1 LNAAEA
7 SPGAPAF
14 LSTRGLQMHFSA
26 SIALDGVDL
35 DVAAGERVLLLG
47 ANGAGKSTFLRAA
60 AGLIRP
66 TGGRLQLFGAD
77 PWRGDRAA
85 IRRRMGL
92 LSHQTF
98 LYDHLTAAENLIF
111 YGRLYGLGTTPADA
125 RRALDD
131 VGLADRADDPVRDFS
146 RGMQQRAAI
155 ARAVLHGPDLLLL
168 DEPFTGLDAAGRETL
183 QRMLRDRFGDS
194 RHVFLMATHDL
205 APALPL
211 ATRVV
216 VLEAGRVTIDR
227 EAAGLDAA
235 GLEALVRTE
244 DRPRGR
250 EIKPAT

>member
-7 SPGAPAF
+7 TRGVPAF
-14 LSTRGLQMHFSA
+14 LSARRLQMEFGA

-47 ANGAGKSTFLRAA
+47 PNGAGKSTLLRAA

-66 TGGRLQLFGAD
+66 TGGRLQLFGAN
-77 PWRGDRAA
+77 PWRGDRVA

-111 YGRLYGLGTTPADA
+111 YGRLYGLGTTPVEA

-131 VGLADRADDPVRDFS
+131 VGLVDRADDAVRDFS

-155 ARAVLHGPDLLLL
+155 ARALLHGPELLLL
-168 DEPFTGLDAAGRETL
+168 DEPFTGLDAAGKEML
-183 QRMLRDRFGDS
+183 QRMLGERFGDP
-194 RHVFLMATHDL
+194 RHAVLMATHDL

-211 ATRVV
+211 ATRIV

-227 EAAGLDAA
+227 AAAGLDPAA
-235 GLEALVRTE
+235 LEALVRPE
-244 DRPRGR
+244 RRPRDR
-250 EIKPAT
+250 EIEPAP